1 MKHLI
6 TIPYAI
12 FTLGLILHV
21 IGVRMKQRSGMNVK
35 PSFYIAS
42 CAFIAIN
49 CLLLWR
55 LLHW

>member
-6 TIPYAI
+6 TISYAI

-21 IGVRMKQRSGMNVK
+21 IGVRAKQRSGMNVK

-42 CAFIAIN
+42 SAFIAISFF
-49 CLLLWR
+49 LLWN
-55 LLHW
+55 LLNG